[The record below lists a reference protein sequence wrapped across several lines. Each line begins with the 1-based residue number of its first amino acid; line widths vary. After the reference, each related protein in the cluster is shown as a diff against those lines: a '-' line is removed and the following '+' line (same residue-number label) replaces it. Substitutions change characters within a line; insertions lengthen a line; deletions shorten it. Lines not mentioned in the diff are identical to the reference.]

1 MLLLVFVAAAAGP
14 AVVAPRLSDWMGDL
28 LPIIGNS
35 TLFDLSVVRTHNTG
49 SQRMTTTISDNSE
62 QITAEE
68 ASIIHDITVTKL
80 GAATVGRFTQLWAI
94 VQGQD
99 FIDQLDAGVRFID
112 FRMIYTAPWNSSSAH
127 AHDWYINHRAQ
138 TKETAMWYLRA
149 LRACTRRGGRTGKL
163 PGCVPRPQIATLCTP
178 LRTGMDA
185 HPREI
190 LRMRVSRHAGD
201 TFPGTPD
208 SALENFFSGFVDLF
222 GDVLHDH
229 TRYPSAN
236 TTVGELVRGNQRMHV
251 SLAAY
256 AQMTKNG
263 TAKGS
268 HLVNEG
274 VSIQECGSFPDLSDL
289 RASFSGTLAACFYSS
304 SSSSSSS
311 SNSSSAT
318 DTAAD
323 TAAASSNTLS
333 SLSLARDPHT
343 STYVAAGE
351 VFAAGPLAATLGLV
365 SKCAKTLDAGGLL
378 FSGKWCPGSILE
390 YEHLQ
395 GYWDQ
400 FLLEDF
406 VANYTKWPAAHLPNI
421 IEVNAFGANGTLE
434 IDAGP
439 GKRYALL
446 DTVLLANVRR
456 ACGVRGRA
464 AATAA
469 MCEETEEAILARRGQ
484 FPMQREKDVD
494 RGRQMDL
501 RAQ

>member
-1 MLLLVFVAAAAGP
+1 
-14 AVVAPRLSDWMGDL
+14 
-28 LPIIGNS
+28 
-35 TLFDLSVVRTHNTG
+35 
-49 SQRMTTTISDNSE
+49 
-62 QITAEE
+62 
-68 ASIIHDITVTKL
+68 
-80 GAATVGRFTQLWAI
+80 
-94 VQGQD
+94 
-99 FIDQLDAGVRFID
+99 
-112 FRMIYTAPWNSSSAH
+112 
-127 AHDWYINHRAQ
+127 
-138 TKETAMWYLRA
+138 
-149 LRACTRRGGRTGKL
+149 
-163 PGCVPRPQIATLCTP
+163 
-178 LRTGMDA
+178 MDA

-229 TRYPSAN
+229 ARYPSAN

-263 TAKGS
+263 TANGS

-274 VSIQECGSFPDLSDL
+274 ISIQECGSFPDLSDL
-289 RASFSGTLAACFYSS
+289 RASFTGTLAACFYSS
-304 SSSSSSS
+304 GSSSSSSS
-311 SNSSSAT
+311 SAM
-318 DTAAD
+318 DTATD

-343 STYVAAGE
+343 KTYVVAGE
-351 VFAAGPLAATLGLV
+351 VFAAGPLAAPLGLV
-365 SKCAKTLDAGGLL
+365 SKCAKTLNAGPLL
-378 FSGKWCPGSILE
+378 SGKWCPGSILE

-434 IDAGP
+434 IDAAP
-439 GKRYALL
+439 GKRYALV

-456 ACGVRGRA
+456 ACMGRGPA

-469 MCEETEEAILARRGQ
+469 MLCEETEAAILARRGQ

-501 RAQ
+501 PAQ